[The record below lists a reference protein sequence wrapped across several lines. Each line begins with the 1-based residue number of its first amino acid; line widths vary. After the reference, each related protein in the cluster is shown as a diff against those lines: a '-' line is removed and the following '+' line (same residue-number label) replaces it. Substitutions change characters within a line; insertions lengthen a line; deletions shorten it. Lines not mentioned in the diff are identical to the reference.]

1 MHAYDMRESME
12 QGSSEPL
19 MATGLP
25 GLSLVRRGK
34 EKDVYDLGDML
45 LMVSTDRLS
54 ADGITL
60 RQGIAGK
67 GRITCQLS
75 SFWFRKL
82 RGIFPN
88 HVVTDDVGCFP
99 AQLEEHADVLEGRT
113 MLVWKTT
120 PLPIRC
126 VVRGYLA
133 GDGWKEYRKTG
144 EICGMKIREGLV
156 ESQRL
161 PAPVFTPTVKGRP
174 GGMNENIEFC
184 ALQNLLGKTL
194 AEQLR
199 DTAIR
204 LYFTAWLAAREQG
217 VLIADTAFQFGLY
230 DGQLMLI
237 DECITPD
244 TSRFWALDSYRYGGS
259 TPSMDKQ
266 ILIDFLDRV
275 NRRNRH
281 LDLPDEL
288 LRRIG
293 NKYREAFERLTGRN
307 AKSAALQRQMRD
319 DE

>member
-1 MHAYDMRESME
+1 MHVYNMRDFRE
-12 QGSSEPL
+12 QDSSQPL
-19 MATGLP
+19 MATDLP
-25 GLSLVRRGK
+25 GLCLVRRGK

-45 LMVSTDRLS
+45 LLISTDRLS

-60 RQGIAGK
+60 RQGVAGK
-67 GRITCQLS
+67 GRITNQLS

-88 HVVTDDVGCFP
+88 HVVTADARCFP
-99 AQLEEHADVLEGRT
+99 AQLEGHADILEGRM

-126 VVRGYLA
+126 VVRGYLS
-133 GDGWKEYRKTG
+133 GDGWREYRITG
-144 EICGMKIREGLV
+144 EICGVSVREGLV

-174 GGMNENIEFC
+174 GGMNENIEFG

-199 DTAIR
+199 DTSIR

-217 VLIADTAFQFGLY
+217 VLIADTTFQFGLH

-244 TSRFWALDSYRYGGS
+244 NSRLWALDSYRYGGS

-266 ILIDFLDRV
+266 ILIDFLNRV

-281 LDLPDEL
+281 HDLPDEL

-293 NKYREAFERLTGRN
+293 NKYREAFDKLTLSKGLR
-307 AKSAALQRQMRD
+307 
-319 DE
+319 EH

>member
-1 MHAYDMRESME
+1 MHVYNMRDFRE
-12 QGSSEPL
+12 QDSSQPL
-19 MATGLP
+19 MATDLP
-25 GLSLVRRGK
+25 GLCLVRRGK

-45 LMVSTDRLS
+45 LLISTDRLS

-60 RQGIAGK
+60 RQGVAGK
-67 GRITCQLS
+67 GRITNQLS

-88 HVVTDDVGCFP
+88 HVVTADARCFP
-99 AQLEEHADVLEGRT
+99 AQLEGHADTLEGRM

-126 VVRGYLA
+126 VVRGYLS
-133 GDGWKEYRKTG
+133 GDGWREYRKTG
-144 EICGMKIREGLV
+144 EICGVSVREGLV

-174 GGMNENIEFC
+174 GGMNENIEFG

-199 DTAIR
+199 DTSIR

-217 VLIADTAFQFGLY
+217 VLIADTTFQFGLH

-244 TSRFWALDSYRYGGS
+244 NSRLWALDSYRYGGS

-266 ILIDFLDRV
+266 ILIDFLNRV

-281 LDLPDEL
+281 HDLPDEL

-293 NKYREAFERLTGRN
+293 NKYREAFDKLTLSKGLR
-307 AKSAALQRQMRD
+307 
-319 DE
+319 EH